1 MSDLV
6 NVQSAAT
13 QFTSRRRGP
22 RMSVPASVSVRSTS
36 SKGPEVTAIKDLGFR
51 GFAIE
56 TRGPVAPRTTAQFE
70 ISANGTPLFTVEAVA
85 VHCFRQPGTN
95 AVFISGW
102 EFDEDARLDEE
113 IERLMSEAVGVLTI
127 E

>member
-1 MSDLV
+1 MSDLI
-6 NVQSAAT
+6 NVQPAAAP
-13 QFTSRRRGP
+13 FVSRRRGP
-22 RMSVPASVSVRSTS
+22 RVAVPASISVRATS
-36 SKGPEVTAIKDLGFR
+36 GNGPEVTAIKDLGFR

-70 ISANGTPLFTVEAVA
+70 ISSNGAALLAVEAVA
-85 VHCFRQPGTN
+85 VHCFRQPGTE

-102 EFDEDARLDEE
+102 EFDENARLDEA
-113 IERLMSEAVGVLTI
+113 IERLLNEVVGVLTI

>member
-6 NVQSAAT
+6 KVQPAAT
-13 QFTSRRRGP
+13 PFISRRRGP
-22 RMSVPASVSVRSTS
+22 RVSVPASVCVRATS
-36 SKGPEVTAIKDLGFR
+36 SKGPDVTAIRDLGFR

-56 TRGPVAPRTTAQFE
+56 TSRPVAPRTTAHFE
-70 ISANGTPLFTVEAVA
+70 VSANGTPLFTVEAVA
-85 VHCFRQPGTN
+85 VHCFRRPGHE

-102 EFDEDARLDEE
+102 EFDEHSRLDEE
-113 IERLMSEAVGVLTI
+113 IERLISESVGVLTI

>member
-6 NVQSAAT
+6 KVQPTAT
-13 QFTSRRRGP
+13 QFISRRRGP
-22 RMSVPASVSVRSTS
+22 RVSVPSAVSVRSTS
-36 SKGPEVTAIKDLGFR
+36 GNGPDVVAIKDLGFR
-51 GFAIE
+51 GFAVE

-70 ISANGTPLFTVEAVA
+70 FSSNGATLFAVEAVA
-85 VHCFRQPGTN
+85 VHCFRQPGAD

-102 EFDEDARLDEE
+102 EFDENSRLDEA
-113 IERLMSEAVGVLTI
+113 IERLINEAVGVLTI